1 MSSYR
6 RQHDGTTVGNS
17 FNVDQPRSVML
28 IPIRLRRDLIHVEG
42 AERKGGKRVV
52 KNDTMANNSNK
63 HEGTNKLVWRKSS
76 MKLTLVVGIKL
87 IKGMT
92 EPIS

>member
-17 FNVDQPRSVML
+17 INVDQPRSVML
-28 IPIRLRRDLIHVEG
+28 IQIRLRRDLIHVEG

-52 KNDTMANNSNK
+52 KNDIKANNSNK
-63 HEGTNKLVWRKSS
+63 HEGTNKLIWRKSS
-76 MKLTLVVGIKL
+76 M
-87 IKGMT
+87 
-92 EPIS
+92 